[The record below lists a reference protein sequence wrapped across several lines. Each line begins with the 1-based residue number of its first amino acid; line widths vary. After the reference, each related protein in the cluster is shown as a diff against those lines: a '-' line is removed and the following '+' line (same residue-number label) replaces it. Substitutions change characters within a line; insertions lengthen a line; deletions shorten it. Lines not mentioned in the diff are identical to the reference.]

1 MYIFLNFY
9 FYFLKFWLLFLLL
22 FTKGQSDMFENG
34 SSGDTSEDLMFD
46 NIPNPRR
53 PENSIQQGKPSTVQD
68 KDYRGLWSNSS
79 R

>member
-1 MYIFLNFY
+1 
-9 FYFLKFWLLFLLL
+9 
-22 FTKGQSDMFENG
+22 MFENG